1 MLLFEVMKN
10 RRKLEPIIQQT
21 WKRIGTDIP
30 YPQAAEEDA
39 EQKLIY
45 FGMIAYALVYQSAL
59 AADLSTSAAHYLS
72 RMQVGKYKLGK
83 SATKQVEEIFTGHE
97 NEEERAYADYF
108 LTRLNRIIK
117 MVKDGDGD
125 VEEVMQELALAYQS
139 K

>member
-39 EQKLIY
+39 DQKLIY

-72 RMQVGKYKLGK
+72 RMQIGKYKLGK
-83 SATKQVEEIFTGHE
+83 PVTKQVEEIFTGHDT
-97 NEEERAYADYF
+97 EEEQAYADFF
-108 LTRLNRIIK
+108 LTRLAQIIN
-117 MVKDGDGD
+117 MVKSGEGD
-125 VEEVMQELALAYQS
+125 VEAVMQELAQAYQS
-139 K
+139 E